1 MGGVREDGKVEVEV
15 FEGGSPIK
23 KKAKKEKKVKDP
35 LAPKKPATAY
45 LLFFHSMKAEV
56 KYLSIFCV
64 RLNFWTSR

>member
-1 MGGVREDGKVEVEV
+1 M
-15 FEGGSPIK
+15 K

-56 KYLSIFCV
+56 KYLSIFLCETQF
-64 RLNFWTSR
+64 LDI